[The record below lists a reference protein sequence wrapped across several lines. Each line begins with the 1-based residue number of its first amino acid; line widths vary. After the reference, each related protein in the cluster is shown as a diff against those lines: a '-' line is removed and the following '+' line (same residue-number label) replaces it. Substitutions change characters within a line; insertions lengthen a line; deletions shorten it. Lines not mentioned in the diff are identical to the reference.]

1 MNVELLNTFQS
12 PENAEPGSAADE
24 SRQASE
30 KMLLEM
36 MKMGKSEL
44 APPKCAAL
52 SEEYGKFDRF
62 LPPGEMRIS
71 PTDAVVRT
79 LPTGDAIAQKGT
91 SQRLALREGT
101 SIEVNGDGTFAVR
114 DAQGRRIQGDLVM
127 IKPMPGYEP
136 RGLNLAF
143 GDEAHAEI
151 VDGRINFRTRSGAS
165 IDVDERG
172 FVSISRP
179 ESLRLGDA
187 RTK

>member
-1 MNVELLNTFQS
+1 MNAELLNTFQS
-12 PENAEPGSAADE
+12 PENTRPASAADE

-30 KMLLEM
+30 KMLSEM
-36 MKMGKSEL
+36 MKAKCDDSSTKCV
-44 APPKCAAL
+44 PPQV
-52 SEEYGKFDRF
+52 EQYGKLDRF
-62 LPPGEMRIS
+62 LMPSEMNITPTEAAVKMLPSGDVIS
-71 PTDAVVRT
+71 
-79 LPTGDAIAQKGT
+79 QKGT

-114 DAQGRRIQGDLVM
+114 DAQGRRIQGDIVM

-151 VDGRINFRTRSGAS
+151 VDGRINFRTRGGAS
-165 IDVDERG
+165 VEVDNRG

-179 ESLRLGDA
+179 ESLRMDDT
-187 RTK
+187 RKK